1 MYWKGSTSVSRRSRT
16 HSVSSLDDDFRR
28 ISLPAFK
35 AHYNRPLVNAPAAL
49 FMTTHQFRIVP
60 FFNSRSHTVY
70 VRHPQLLH
78 FDSRKHTR
86 GDYRGSPPLCVFLSN
101 P

>member
-1 MYWKGSTSVSRRSRT
+1 MYWKGSTSASPRSRR
-16 HSVSSLDDDFRR
+16 HSVSLEDDFRR
-28 ISLPAFK
+28 IFCLRLKLTTTGRWSTRQ
-35 AHYNRPLVNAPAAL
+35 RPF